1 MQLTNTVSDSNI
13 HASDDIELTD
23 STQADIIANDTV
35 DNISDTDQIDLD
47 LTSTYVTS
55 NDTISEAA
63 SNNVSNADHTDS
75 IARANSQPESPT
87 SKDDIYNFIE
97 QRLLSL
103 DPVTTMALGNLNYY
117 EHFFPHYM
125 APEKEGGFGK
135 TLYKRSPPRAS
146 DSDSEDVDADELGL
160 VFFGE
165 VCSSTYGTAI
175 TAKGNHYGGT
185 RENPKV
191 RTILLKF
198 YTRC

>member
-1 MQLTNTVSDSNI
+1 
-13 HASDDIELTD
+13 
-23 STQADIIANDTV
+23 
-35 DNISDTDQIDLD
+35 
-47 LTSTYVTS
+47 
-55 NDTISEAA
+55 
-63 SNNVSNADHTDS
+63 
-75 IARANSQPESPT
+75 
-87 SKDDIYNFIE
+87 
-97 QRLLSL
+97 
-103 DPVTTMALGNLNYY
+103 MALGNLNYY

-185 RENPKV
+185 HENPKV
-191 RTILLKF
+191 RTIKILHSLLKLTIIQPITDSSVVKDIIVLRPLTMAPPESLVDVAF
-198 YTRC
+198 INQSAGLEEILDEDAKSRSIHPNSESVCHLFPALYLTHKLTEV